1 MRGRGQGR
9 QTPLYSASLHRSGS
23 VGAVRSLVKT
33 RMRATNSQGCRATE
47 EEAANNLNEAVQIFL
62 STCYEMGTLNAV
74 LKECGLKPK
83 ELLRFFELN
92 GWQRHGQEG
101 SHVKMTKAGALRPI
115 IVPVG
120 TREVSQHVLRT
131 NLATAQITVAEYRRL
146 TERK

>member
-1 MRGRGQGR
+1 MFAGLLIQIEKKVWHDPETGLYVSHCY
-9 QTPLYSASLHRSGS
+9 PLD
-23 VGAVRSLVKT
+23 VC
-33 RMRATNSQGCRATE
+33 SQGDTE

-74 LKECGLKPK
+74 LKECGLNPE
-83 ELLRFFELN
+83 ELLRFLELN